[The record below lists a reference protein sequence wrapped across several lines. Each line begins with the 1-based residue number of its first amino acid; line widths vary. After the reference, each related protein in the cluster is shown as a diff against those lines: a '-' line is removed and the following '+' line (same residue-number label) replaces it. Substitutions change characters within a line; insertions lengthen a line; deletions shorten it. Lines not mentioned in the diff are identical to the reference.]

1 MNFYV
6 QGVATTIVS
15 EKSNRVIEVL
25 LTSSK
30 STELFFGKII
40 GNCLASLTQII
51 SLGVLSVVAYNLSD
65 VEPIKLAGA
74 TVDFSILN
82 ISQLVIIGT
91 FFILGYLLYSIAAGA
106 LAAFVSNNDDLNQS
120 LLPVTI
126 CFMASVALAMVYMI
140 NPNLDIIGKLSY
152 IPIVSPMIII
162 VKVVMFGMSA
172 QEIAINIAI
181 MIVTIIVLALLGSK
195 MYSNGTLNDNK
206 KLKLKA
212 LLK

>member
-1 MNFYV
+1 
-6 QGVATTIVS
+6 
-15 EKSNRVIEVL
+15 
-25 LTSSK
+25 
-30 STELFFGKII
+30 
-40 GNCLASLTQII
+40 
-51 SLGVLSVVAYNLSD
+51 
-65 VEPIKLAGA
+65 
-74 TVDFSILN
+74 
-82 ISQLVIIGT
+82 
-91 FFILGYLLYSIAAGA
+91 
-106 LAAFVSNNDDLNQS
+106 
-120 LLPVTI
+120 
-126 CFMASVALAMVYMI
+126 MASVALAMVYMI